1 GRTMGRG
8 LVEALAAVCGAG
20 RSLHSHGSDES
31 QALPTERSATIAL
44 RTQQILATEAG
55 ATATADPL
63 GGSYYIESLTAELV
77 SRARTLIAEIDAM
90 GGAVAAVESG
100 WVQDQIEQA
109 AFEQHRRV
117 QSGEEVIVGVNRW
130 TE

>member
-1 GRTMGRG
+1 
-8 LVEALAAVCGAG
+8 
-20 RSLHSHGSDES
+20 
-31 QALPTERSATIAL
+31 
-44 RTQQILATEAG
+44 
-55 ATATADPL
+55 
-63 GGSYYIESLTAELV
+63 
-77 SRARTLIAEIDAM
+77 M

-130 TE
+130 TEESEQPIQLHTIDPEAERRQVERTQALRARRDAAAVASALAAVTAAARGEDNLLPPMREALRAEATIGEVCQVLRDEWGTYDGQRARA